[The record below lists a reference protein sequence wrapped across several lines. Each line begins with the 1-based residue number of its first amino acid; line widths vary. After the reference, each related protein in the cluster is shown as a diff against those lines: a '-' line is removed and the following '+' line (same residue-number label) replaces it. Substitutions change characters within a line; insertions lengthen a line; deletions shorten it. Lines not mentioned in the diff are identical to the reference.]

1 MISHDNR
8 GAPRGAS
15 VTVTAEACDQPSSNV
30 VFPILVRASARG
42 STTEEEKEKLP
53 SVSTDEGVN
62 DETSDPVGD
71 DVGGVYRFGITR
83 SNHLSGR
90 SPSLGMYDPKSCCR
104 GYGYCDS

>member
-1 MISHDNR
+1 MISHDNG

-15 VTVTAEACDQPSSNV
+15 ETTVTAEASDQPSSNN
-30 VFPILVRASARG
+30 VFPILVRSG
-42 STTEEEKEKLP
+42 TEEEEKEKLP

-71 DVGGVYRFGITR
+71 ADGVYRFGITR

-90 SPSLGMYDPKSCCR
+90 SPSRGMYDPKSCCR
-104 GYGYCDS
+104 GYGDCDS

>member
-1 MISHDNR
+1 MISHDNG
-8 GAPRGAS
+8 GALRGAS
-15 VTVTAEACDQPSSNV
+15 TIVTAEAGDQPSSNV
-30 VFPILVRASARG
+30 VFPILVRAG
-42 STTEEEKEKLP
+42 NTEEEEKEKLP

-71 DVGGVYRFGITR
+71 DVGGVNRHGITR